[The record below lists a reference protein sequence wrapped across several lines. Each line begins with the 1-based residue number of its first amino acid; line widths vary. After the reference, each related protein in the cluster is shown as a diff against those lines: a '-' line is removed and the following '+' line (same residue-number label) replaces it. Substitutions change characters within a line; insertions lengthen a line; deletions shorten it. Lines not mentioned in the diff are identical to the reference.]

1 VEGTVTRHE
10 LESEI
15 LRLEPRERVRLA
27 HLLVTSL
34 DELTPELVRE
44 LWLDEAER
52 RDHELEAGDVQA
64 IPGPEVL
71 ARLRR
76 NRG

>member
-1 VEGTVTRHE
+1 MTRHE
-10 LESEI
+10 LEKEI
-15 LRLEPRERVRLA
+15 LRLEPHERIRLA
-27 HLLVTSL
+27 HFLVTSL

-64 IPGPEVL
+64 VPRSEVF
-71 ARLRR
+71 AKLRR

>member
-1 VEGTVTRHE
+1 MTSQE

-44 LWLDEAER
+44 LWLEEAER
-52 RDHELEAGDVQA
+52 RDHELEAGKVQA
-64 IPGPEVL
+64 VPGPEVFT
-71 ARLRR
+71 RLRR
-76 NRG
+76 GRG